1 MSLYAYRAIDAQ
13 GLTHSGLLDAANLVD
28 LELHLK
34 NSGLDLIDAHANAV
48 RIRRKKIKA
57 ADLITL
63 FFNLE
68 LLSRSGVPLLSCLE
82 DLRDTM
88 HEIALRAILAEL
100 VESIQNG
107 KTLSQ
112 AMQSHPEAFDLTI
125 VSLTHA
131 GEISGRV
138 AEVFAHISTT
148 LKWQDEMR
156 SHTKMLLMYPALVG
170 SVVLAVIAFLLMYL
184 VPQLVIFIV
193 NMGQEIPLQTRIL
206 LWISAFFVHYWAGL
220 LGLPVVVILLAKG
233 LLHRYP
239 ELREPL
245 DYYQLKVWIVGD
257 ILRKLILARFAN
269 TFALMY
275 RSGISVL
282 DCLANSGGLVNNRAI
297 ARSLQA
303 VSNEIEAGY
312 NLTDSFAKT
321 AMFPPLVIRMLKV
334 GETTGALD
342 EALLNIS
349 YFYEREAR
357 ASLQKMQMLI
367 EPAMTLIL
375 GALLGWVMLAV
386 LSPIY
391 DLIGKLQLS

>member
-1 MSLYAYRAIDAQ
+1 MTLYAYRAIDAQ
-13 GLTHSGLLDAANLVD
+13 GHARKGLQDATNLVD
-28 LELHLK
+28 LESHLK
-34 NSGLDLIDAHANAV
+34 RIGLDLIDAHSGRV
-48 RIRRKKIKA
+48 RRKRTAIPA
-57 ADLITL
+57 SDLITL

-68 LLSRSGVPLLSCLE
+68 QLTRSGVPLLTCLE

-88 HEIALRAILAEL
+88 HEPHLRTILAEMI
-100 VESIQNG
+100 ESIQNG

-112 AMQSHPEAFDLTI
+112 SMQSHPDAFDATL

-131 GEISGRV
+131 GEISGRIS
-138 AEVFAHISTT
+138 EVFAHITTT

-170 SVVLAVIAFLLMYL
+170 SVVLAVMAFLLMYL
-184 VPQLVIFIV
+184 VPQLVVFIQ

-206 LWISAFFVHYWAGL
+206 LWVSAFFVQYWAIL
-220 LGLPVVVILLAKG
+220 LGLPVCLALISTWLLY
-233 LLHRYP
+233 RYP
-239 ELREPL
+239 ELHEPL
-245 DYYQLKVWIVGD
+245 DDYKLRLWIVGD

-282 DCLANSGGLVNNRAI
+282 DCLTNSEGLVNNRAI

-303 VSNEIEAGY
+303 VAHEIEAGH

-321 AMFPPLVIRMLKV
+321 GMFPPLVIRMLRV

-349 YFYEREAR
+349 YFYERDAK
-357 ASLQKMQMLI
+357 AALAKMQMLI
-367 EPAMTLIL
+367 EPVMTLVL
-375 GALLGWVMLAV
+375 GALLGWVMLSV

-391 DLIGKLQLS
+391 ELIGKLKL

>member
-1 MSLYAYRAIDAQ
+1 MTLYAYRAIDAEGHARK
-13 GLTHSGLLDAANLVD
+13 GLQDAANLVD
-28 LELHLK
+28 LESHLK
-34 NSGLDLIDAHANAV
+34 RMGLDLIDAHSDRV
-48 RIRRKKIKA
+48 RRKRTKILA
-57 ADLITL
+57 SDLITL

-68 LLSRSGVPLLSCLE
+68 QLTRSGVPLLTCLE

-88 HEIALRAILAEL
+88 HEPRLRTILAEMI
-100 VESIQNG
+100 ESIQNG

-112 AMQSHPEAFDLTI
+112 AMQSHPDAFDATL

-131 GEISGRV
+131 GEISGRIS
-138 AEVFAHISTT
+138 EVFAHITTT

-170 SVVLAVIAFLLMYL
+170 CVVCAVIAFLLMYL
-184 VPQLVIFIV
+184 VPQLVLFIQ
-193 NMGQEIPLQTRIL
+193 NMGQEIPVQTRVL
-206 LWISAFFVHYWAGL
+206 LWVSAFFVQYWAIL
-220 LGLPVVVILLAKG
+220 LGLPVGVGVLAAW

-239 ELREPL
+239 ELYEPL
-245 DYYQLKVWIVGD
+245 DDYKLRLWMVGD

-282 DCLANSGGLVNNRAI
+282 DCLANSEGLVNNRAI

-303 VSNEIEAGY
+303 VAREIEAGH
-312 NLTDSFAKT
+312 NLTESFAKT
-321 AMFPPLVIRMLKV
+321 GMFPPLVIRMLSV

-349 YFYEREAR
+349 YFYERDAR
-357 ASLQKMQMLI
+357 AALQKMQMLI
-367 EPAMTLIL
+367 EPVMTLVL
-375 GALLGWVMLAV
+375 GALLGWVMLSV

-391 DLIGKLQLS
+391 ELIGKLKL

>member
-1 MSLYAYRAIDAQ
+1 MTLYAYRAIDAQ
-13 GLTHSGLLDAANLVD
+13 GKARKGLQDAANLVD
-28 LELHLK
+28 LESHLK
-34 NSGLDLIDAHANAV
+34 RMGLDLIDAHSDRV
-48 RIRRKKIKA
+48 RRKRTAIPA
-57 ADLITL
+57 PDLITL

-68 LLSRSGVPLLSCLE
+68 QLTRSGVPLLTCLE

-88 HEIALRAILAEL
+88 HEPHLRTILAEIIA
-100 VESIQNG
+100 SIQNG

-112 AMQSHPEAFDLTI
+112 SMQSHPEAFDATL

-131 GEISGRV
+131 GEISGRID
-138 AEVFAHISTT
+138 EVFAHITTT

-170 SVVLAVIAFLLMYL
+170 SVVIAVIAFLLMYL
-184 VPQLVIFIV
+184 VPQLVVFIQ
-193 NMGQEIPLQTRIL
+193 NMGQEIPMQTRVLLWVSAVFVQYWAIL
-206 LWISAFFVHYWAGL
+206 LGVLVGAFVLVAW
-220 LGLPVVVILLAKG
+220 

-239 ELREPL
+239 ELHETL
-245 DYYQLKVWIVGD
+245 DDYKLRLWIVGD

-282 DCLANSGGLVNNRAI
+282 DCLANSEGLVNNHAI

-303 VSNEIEAGY
+303 VAREIEAGH

-321 AMFPPLVIRMLKV
+321 NMFPPLVIRMLSV

-349 YFYEREAR
+349 YFYERDAK
-357 ASLQKMQMLI
+357 AALQKMQMLI

-375 GALLGWVMLAV
+375 GALLGWVMLSV
-386 LSPIY
+386 LAPIY
-391 DLIGKLQLS
+391 ELIGKLKL